1 MASGS
6 TKKYIVYGM
15 YSVAAFVIIGIGSSM
30 LGFDAP
36 DVLFKKILS
45 AKKPMTSTEYQIRAE
60 RLTVEGDRVAKSY
73 FSASDEESFRVLRQ
87 LKGIA
92 ADLSN
97 LVTDAKEQ
105 GVAGT
110 GELERNVNRWI
121 AAKRY
126 LLD

>member
-1 MASGS
+1 M
-6 TKKYIVYGM
+6 I
-15 YSVAAFVIIGIGSSM
+15 
-30 LGFDAP
+30 
-36 DVLFKKILS
+36 S
-45 AKKPMTSTEYQIRAE
+45 AKKPMTGKEYQIGAE
-60 RLTVEGDRVAKSY
+60 KLTIEGDKVAKSY

-97 LVTDAKEQ
+97 LVADAKEQ

>member
-1 MASGS
+1 M
-6 TKKYIVYGM
+6 I
-15 YSVAAFVIIGIGSSM
+15 
-30 LGFDAP
+30 
-36 DVLFKKILS
+36 S
-45 AKKPMTSTEYQIRAE
+45 AKKPMTGKEYQIRAE
-60 RLTVEGDRVAKSY
+60 KLTIEGDKVAKSY

-97 LVTDAKEQ
+97 LVADAKEQ

>member
-1 MASGS
+1 
-6 TKKYIVYGM
+6 M

-45 AKKPMTSTEYQIRAE
+45 AKKPMTSTEHQIRAE

-97 LVTDAKEQ
+97 LVADAKQQ

-126 LLD
+126 LID

>member
-1 MASGS
+1 M
-6 TKKYIVYGM
+6 I
-15 YSVAAFVIIGIGSSM
+15 
-30 LGFDAP
+30 
-36 DVLFKKILS
+36 S
-45 AKKPMTSTEYQIRAE
+45 AKKPMTGKEYQIRAE
-60 RLTVEGDRVAKSY
+60 KLTIGGDKVAKSY

-97 LVTDAKEQ
+97 LVADAKQQ